1 MLMRRFRPMLYSM
14 STYGTEGV
22 ERALQILKVGHEA

>member
-1 MLMRRFRPMLYSM
+1 M

-22 ERALQILKVGHEA
+22 ERALQILKVSRISVKEYPMFTLLL